1 MEPIRPDDDEVRTG
15 KAGNKPEEGLSAQRE
30 PQAGDKP
37 AAARKA
43 SAQTA
48 GGAGNGGPGNGGPGK
63 PAGKTRK
70 SSGGGGSGRG
80 AMLAIGLL
88 IVAGAAGAGWY
99 QQEQRIEMLEGQL
112 EEADYWARQSKL
124 ALARFEGELSE
135 TGENLQE
142 KGQSI
147 EETLAT
153 QNERLD
159 TADSEIRKLWGVAN
173 DRNRKQ
179 LDDHEARLESL
190 RAEVD
195 SGKNEREALS
205 ASVEKLETTVS
216 TRLDEVRSDLERQ
229 LTAVR
234 ETGQENASRL
244 TKLDESLAGVDKMV
258 ERQLL
263 RFEREQDLTIDGL
276 ESRIA
281 ALERAT
287 NNLSSGGQLDAVR
300 KDLAGLRETVSAID
314 SSRAQLTSRLIRL
327 SEEVN
332 DLRSQVSGQ

>member
-1 MEPIRPDDDEVRTG
+1 MEPIRPDEDEVRTG
-15 KAGNKPEEGLSAQRE
+15 KAGNKKEKGLSAQRE

-48 GGAGNGGPGNGGPGK
+48 GGAGSGGPGK

-70 SSGGGGSGRG
+70 SAGGGGSGRG

-99 QQEQRIEMLEGQL
+99 QQEQRIQMLEGQL

-147 EETLAT
+147 EETLAN
-153 QNERLD
+153 QQERLA

-179 LDDHEARLESL
+179 LDDHEARLELL
-190 RAEVD
+190 RADVD
-195 SGKNEREALS
+195 SGKSEREALS
-205 ASVEKLETTVS
+205 ASVEELETTVS

-229 LTAVR
+229 LTAIR

-244 TKLDESLAGVDKMV
+244 TKLDESLSGVDKMV

-263 RFEREQDLTIDGL
+263 RFEREQNLTIDGL

-281 ALERAT
+281 ALEKAT
-287 NNLSSGGQLDAVR
+287 NNLSSSGQLDAVR

-314 SSRAQLTSRLIRL
+314 SSRAQLTSRLVRL